1 MKTLILVL
9 ITLFAFSLFAE
20 DSLQIKT
27 KEQSQLQQGEMIR
40 NRERI
45 HADDIESNKDVFID
59 KNSDGIADD
68 RNFQERHRYWHRNR
82 QLSGKVFRSGSC
94 HEWQKGQGG
103 QGGQGQGSGQGS
115 GNGGGNR
122 G

>member
-27 KEQSQLQQGEMIR
+27 KEQLQLQQGEMIQ

-45 HADDIESNKDVFID
+45 HANDIENNQDIFID

-68 RNFQERHRYWHRNR
+68 RNFQERNHNWHRNR

-103 QGGQGQGSGQGS
+103 QGGQGHGSGHGS

>member
-1 MKTLILVL
+1 MKTLILAL
-9 ITLFAFSLFAE
+9 IALFAFNLFAE
-20 DSLQIKT
+20 DSLQVQT
-27 KEQSQLQQGEMIR
+27 KEQLQK
-40 NRERI
+40 RERI
-45 HADDIESNKDVFID
+45 QNQDKIHLNDTEETNHDVFID

-68 RNFQERHRYWHRNR
+68 RNFQERNHNWHRNR

-94 HEWQKGQGG
+94 HEWQKGHGNQGG
-103 QGGQGQGSGQGS
+103 QGHGS

>member
-1 MKTLILVL
+1 MKTIILALIA
-9 ITLFAFSLFAE
+9 LFTFSLFAE
-20 DSLQIKT
+20 DSLQVKT
-27 KEQSQLQQGEMIR
+27 KEQLKLQD
-40 NRERI
+40 RERI
-45 HADDIESNKDVFID
+45 QTQERIHQNDTDQDIFID

-103 QGGQGQGSGQGS
+103 QSGQGQGSGQGS